1 MAQLNRVEKLA
12 VAGAAVF
19 LVAPTAIGMQSV
31 PAVQRA
37 EISVVKQVAA
47 TATLTTPAKAYTIN
61 KEFAFNA
68 NEGSSLKANNLYV
81 VCHFVGGKSGA
92 RANASYFKNNWASS
106 QTYVQYVVG
115 DGGMVYQNGAPGWQA
130 WGAGAFANANSP
142 AQIELGYTS
151 DYNTFKKDYAA
162 YVALAHDMAV
172 KYGIPLHFN
181 DENGGIITHHFVSE
195 KWWGDHTDPDE
206 YLSGWGVSLATFGH
220 DVVTG
225 VSSLDSDSNVTSN
238 PAKSQYGVVTSAA
251 KPTTSTGL
259 TAEKWHFK
267 NGTDEIQARYSPS
280 LSGEK
285 AGKLPPH
292 ITVNYDGYINRDGYT
307 WVHYKS
313 YSNDDI
319 YLPVHPTGSAN
330 DLWGSFDD

>member
-1 MAQLNRVEKLA
+1 VAQLNRVKRLA
-12 VAGAAVF
+12 VASAAAF
-19 LVAPTAIGMQSV
+19 LVAPTAIEMQSV
-31 PAVQRA
+31 PAVQHT
-37 EISVVKQVAA
+37 EISLVKQVAA

-61 KEFAFNA
+61 KEFAFAA
-68 NEGSSLKANNLYV
+68 NEGSNLKANNLYV

-172 KYGIPLHFN
+172 KYGIPLRFN
-181 DENGGIITHHFVSE
+181 DANGGIITHHFVSE
-195 KWWGDHTDPDE
+195 NWWGDHTDPDE
-206 YLSGWGVSLATFGH
+206 YLSGWGVSLSTFGH

-225 VSSLDSDSNVTSN
+225 VSSLGGSSNNISN
-238 PAKSQYGVVTSAA
+238 PAKSTTTTAA
-251 KPTTSTGL
+251 HSTLTTETGS
-259 TAEKWHFK
+259 FK
-267 NGTDEIQARYSPS
+267 NGDQPIQARYSPS
-280 LSGEK
+280 LSGAK
-285 AGKLPPH
+285 AGQLPAGC
-292 ITVNYDGYINRDGYT
+292 TVHYDGYINQDGYC
-307 WVHYKS
+307 WIHYTS
-313 YSNDDI
+313 YSGDSI

-330 DLWGSFDD
+330 DVWGNFSA